1 MRLVRDA
8 ATVFF
13 RCWLF
18 YLTFGVIFNR
28 ITARLERIGILC
40 STTVESP
47 RWSTFLSQSGCSILA
62 IIGTDGLSKTRDVF
76 RLHSQMPLKQ
86 KESKN
91 ILFTRESLLF
101 VPCSPFN
108 GSDLEIP
115 AAMQWGGMVQI
126 CWFEKKKKKRNYV
139 RYKLVFHSNLT
150 RVALII
156 MFYSQRAEGQE
167 GFKIPTVINVFR
179 STKSSVCAVCT
190 AGSSKNISCIT
201 RTIGTK
207 LVLI

>member
-1 MRLVRDA
+1 MFSVSTRKCRLSRKSRKTSCLPGNHYCLSRVLRLMGL
-8 ATVFF
+8 TLKFLQQCNEGGWF
-13 RCWLF
+13 RF
-18 YLTFGVIFNR
+18 V
-28 ITARLERIGILC
+28 
-40 STTVESP
+40 
-47 RWSTFLSQSGCSILA
+47 
-62 IIGTDGLSKTRDVF
+62 GL
-76 RLHSQMPLKQ
+76 
-86 KESKN
+86 
-91 ILFTRESLLF
+91 
-101 VPCSPFN
+101 
-108 GSDLEIP
+108 
-115 AAMQWGGMVQI
+115 
-126 CWFEKKKKKRNYV
+126 KKKKKRNYV

-207 LVLI
+207 LVLL